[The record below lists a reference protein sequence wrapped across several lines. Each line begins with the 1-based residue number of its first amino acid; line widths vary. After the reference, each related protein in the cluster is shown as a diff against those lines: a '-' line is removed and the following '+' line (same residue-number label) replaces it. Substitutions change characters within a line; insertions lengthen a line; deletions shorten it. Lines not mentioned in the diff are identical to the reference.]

1 MIILCYRKKSL
12 MLTKAVLTLLDKTY
26 SKNSNTVKYYYNPTQ
41 TQTQSHKHLQDS
53 LLTVNILIFS
63 NIAALCTI
71 P

>member
-1 MIILCYRKKSL
+1 
-12 MLTKAVLTLLDKTY
+12 MLTKAVLALLDKTY
-26 SKNSNTVKYYYNPTQ
+26 SNTVKYYFNPTQ